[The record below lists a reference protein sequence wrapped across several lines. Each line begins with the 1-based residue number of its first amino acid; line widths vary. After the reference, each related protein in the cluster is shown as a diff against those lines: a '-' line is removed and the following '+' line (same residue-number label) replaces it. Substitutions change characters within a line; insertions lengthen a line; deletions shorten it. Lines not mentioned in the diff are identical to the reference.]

1 MENIEY
7 VQRGFRILNASL
19 SGYIAREMSREYK
32 DKWWDEVLYT
42 LDDHVSELP
51 PSGEFG
57 ELVDSLDIANCIR
70 LIQRRWAELFRRVL
84 PRDCKTWADELMSFR
99 NKVAHRGSA
108 DMSQDDAE
116 RALDTMARLCD
127 NSDPEVSEDIRKL
140 LRTLRYGTEN
150 GSTSKTDGNNP
161 AQTAKPKQTAA
172 VLQDGTPE
180 MLPSWRDVI
189 EPHPDVAQGR
199 YLNAEFAADLAQV
212 ARGEGAYEYRD
223 PVEFFARTYVT
234 EGMKGLLVQAIKRFT
249 GRDGEPVLQLKTSF
263 GGGKT
268 HSLLALFHVAK
279 CRLSPEQ
286 LPNLKE
292 TLDEAGVDTLPDA
305 RVAVLVGTALDPA
318 RSKRPANLPGV
329 TINTIWGEMAAQ
341 LAIAANKPELYDYVK
356 EADKKGVSPGSV
368 ALKQLFDECGP
379 CLILMDELVAYA
391 RKIYG
396 VDGLPAGSFENFISF
411 IQEITEAASASK
423 NSMVVAS
430 IPESN
435 VEIGGEGG
443 KKALE
448 AIEHTFG
455 RKESIWKPVAA
466 NEGFEVVRRRL
477 FLDCKDT
484 AKRDQVCA
492 AFSRMYQTNS
502 GDFPIAAKEVDYQKR
517 MTACYPIHPEVFD
530 RLYEEWATL
539 EKFQRTRGVL
549 RLMAAV
555 IHELWMANDAAAMI
569 MPGSLTLDMPNVREE
584 LIRYLPNPE
593 TWNAV
598 FDSEIDGK
606 NSQPYRLDKNNQRYG
621 RKMAARRVS
630 RTIMLGSAPTVR
642 AQSIRGIEASRI
654 RLGIVQPGENIAD
667 FNDALSNLRN
677 SLTYLYS
684 DTAGNRYWYDT
695 RPTLRKTASD
705 RSSQMAASDVEYEIE
720 KRLRAFR
727 KERPFSALHIC
738 PSSSSDVSDE
748 QTLRLVVLKPSD
760 TYHKG
765 ISENDAVKKAN
776 EILNT
781 RGNSPRTYR
790 NMLVFVAADQELM
803 KDLDKAVRDLLAW
816 QSIKR
821 DSTSL
826 NLDAAQ
832 NAETKDNIEKCDK
845 TVDLRVQEAF
855 CWMLV
860 PEIDINTDI
869 KTIIWN
875 TEYISGNNPVISKA
889 AAKLMQ
895 DGQAITK
902 WAPTLLKMELDNL
915 LWRESDHIQV
925 KKLWEYLTTYCYLSR
940 LYDYSVLEETIRA
953 GVEGDDCFAIASSFD
968 GTRYSGLRYNQPIAA
983 AFSEDYLV
991 KVPCALKQIY
1001 QDRQAED
1008 KKPPVPPGGGT
1019 DTTPVPGGGG
1029 YIPEPA
1035 AGPEPQP
1042 PQVQKDTRFF
1052 MSVTLDNTRI
1062 IRDMQKYLEEVIT
1075 HLSESEGC
1083 EVKLTL
1089 EVDAH
1094 SADGFSQGTVRTVS
1108 ENCRTL
1114 RVQNFGFEN

>member
-32 DKWWDEVLYT
+32 DKWWDVILFT
-42 LDDHVSELP
+42 LGDNADDLP
-51 PSGEFG
+51 RGGTFA
-57 ELVDSLDIANCIR
+57 ELVDSLDVANCIR
-70 LIQRRWAELFRRVL
+70 LIQWRWAELFKKL
-84 PRDCKTWADELMSFR
+84 MPRDCKTWATELMGFR
-99 NKVAHRGSA
+99 NKVAHAGSS

-116 RALDTMARLCD
+116 RALDTMARLCAD
-127 NSDPEVSEDIRKL
+127 SDPDASEDIRKL

-161 AQTAKPKQTAA
+161 APPAKPKQTAA
-172 VLQDGTPE
+172 VLQDGNSE

-212 ARGEGAYEYRD
+212 ARGEGAMEYVD

-268 HSLLALFHVAK
+268 HSLLALFHMAK
-279 CRLSPEQ
+279 CHLSPDK
-286 LPNLKE
+286 LPNLRE
-292 TLDEAGVDTLPDA
+292 TLDEAGIDVLPDA
-305 RVAVLVGTALDPA
+305 KVAVLVGTALEPA
-318 RSKRPANLPGV
+318 RSRRPANLPGV
-329 TINTIWGEMAAQ
+329 TINTLWGEMAAQ

-356 EADKKGVSPGSV
+356 ESDKKGVSPGSI
-368 ALKQLFDECGP
+368 ALKQLFDDCGP

-391 RKIYG
+391 KKLYG

-411 IQEITEAASASK
+411 IQEITEAASASR

-502 GDFPIAAKEVDYQKR
+502 GDFPIAAKEVDYQNR
-517 MTACYPIHPEVFD
+517 MKACYPIHPEVFD

-621 RKMAARRVS
+621 KRMAARRVS

-654 RLGIVQPGENIAD
+654 RLGIVQPGESIAD

-684 DTAGNRYWYDT
+684 DSAGNRYWYDT

-720 KRLRAFR
+720 KRLREFR
-727 KERPFSALHIC
+727 KESPFSALHIC

-748 QTLRLVVLKPSD
+748 QSLRLVVLKPSD
-760 TYHKG
+760 TYNKG
-765 ISENDAVKKAN
+765 IRENNAIKRAD

-790 NMLVFVAADQELM
+790 NMLVFVAADNEKM
-803 KDLDKAVRDLLAW
+803 NDLDRAVRDLLAW
-816 QSIKR
+816 QSIKK
-821 DSTSL
+821 DSASL

-832 NAETKDNIEKCDK
+832 NAETKENIEKCDK
-845 TVDLRVQEAF
+845 AVALRVQEAF

-860 PEIDINTDI
+860 PEIDNKSD
-869 KTIIWN
+869 KKMIIWN
-875 TEYISGNNPVISKA
+875 TVYISGNNPVISKA
-889 AAKLMQ
+889 AAKLIQ

-902 WAPTLLKMELDNL
+902 WAPTLLKMELDEI
-915 LWRESDHIQV
+915 LWCENDHIQV
-925 KKLWEYLTTYCYLSR
+925 KKLWDYLTTYCYLSR
-940 LYDYSVLEETIRA
+940 LRDYSVLEETIRA
-953 GVEGDDCFAIASSFD
+953 GVEGEDCFAIASSFD
-968 GTRYSGLRYNQPIAA
+968 GTRYSNLRYNQSIPAV
-983 AFSEDYLV
+983 FPEDYLV
-991 KVPCALKQIY
+991 KTSCALKQIY
-1001 QDRQAED
+1001 RDNQAETKSPVIPTGAGSPIPPSFGD
-1008 KKPPVPPGGGT
+1008 NGYTSKPVP
-1019 DTTPVPGGGG
+1019 
-1029 YIPEPA
+1029 
-1035 AGPEPQP
+1035 GPEPQS
-1042 PQVQKDTRFF
+1042 PQEPKNTRFF

-1062 IRDMQKYLEEVIT
+1062 IRDLQKYLEEVIT
-1075 HLSESEGC
+1075 HLSENESCNVE
-1083 EVKLTL
+1083 LTL
-1089 EVDAH
+1089 EVNAH
-1094 SADGFSQGTVRTVS
+1094 SAEGFSQGTVRTVS

-1114 RVQNFGFEN
+1114 RVENFGFEN